1 MLLARGGATVGDA
14 SLMWALAF
22 APRFW
27 MSIAEHRG
35 LVVDT
40 SVIPPSRLPAKAGVC
55 LYLLVAGTWR
65 IQGGPTFEAPCAL
78 VLSQAHLEGAD
89 GRRSL
94 SYRVDGTPLSMIE
107 LHIDL
112 AHTPLRARDLP
123 FPMELDARTWDAARQ
138 VIERSHA
145 SDPETE
151 AAISALLARLGDRS
165 LVSRDVAALRT
176 IDAPLRLMWR
186 GLRPVVE
193 RFDLLGGL
201 KEVCA
206 GMGVT
211 PREFDRYAR
220 LFLSSFGI
228 MGEGWREVA
237 RHLRLKLAIIF
248 LSASGATINEVARVV
263 GYGSAD
269 AMIRAFRDEGLP
281 TPGAL
286 RARITTG

>member
-1 MLLARGGATVGDA
+1 MLLARGRATVGDA
-14 SLMWALAF
+14 SLQWALAF

-27 MSIAEHRG
+27 LSIGEHRG

-40 SVIPPSRLPAKAGVC
+40 SVIPPSRLPAKDHVC
-55 LYLLVAGTWR
+55 LNLLVAGTWR
-65 IQGGPTFEAPCAL
+65 VQDGPSFEAPCAL

-89 GRRSL
+89 GRRTL
-94 SYRVDGTPLSMIE
+94 NYRVEGAPLSMIE
-107 LHIDL
+107 LHVDL
-112 AHTPLRARDLP
+112 AHTALRVRDLP
-123 FPMELDARTWDAARQ
+123 FPIELDARTWDAARL
-138 VIERSHA
+138 VVERSHEN
-145 SDPETE
+145 DHETE
-151 AAISALLARLGDRS
+151 VAILALLTCLGVRS
-165 LVSRDVAALRT
+165 LVSRDVAALRM

-193 RFDLLGGL
+193 RFDLLSGL

-206 GMGVT
+206 TMGVT

-228 MGEGWREVA
+228 MGEGWREVS

-248 LSASGATINEVARVV
+248 LSASGATINEVARAV
-263 GYGSAD
+263 GYGSAE

-281 TPGAL
+281 PPGVL
-286 RARITTG
+286 RTRITTG